1 MVLVSPLKTSWLI
14 AQGKLAGIDNTS
26 TAISSC
32 SCSDALSESLSI
44 VNCIIMHIHYYY

>member
-26 TAISSC
+26 TQFVHAPVVM
-32 SCSDALSESLSI
+32 L
-44 VNCIIMHIHYYY
+44 YQKP